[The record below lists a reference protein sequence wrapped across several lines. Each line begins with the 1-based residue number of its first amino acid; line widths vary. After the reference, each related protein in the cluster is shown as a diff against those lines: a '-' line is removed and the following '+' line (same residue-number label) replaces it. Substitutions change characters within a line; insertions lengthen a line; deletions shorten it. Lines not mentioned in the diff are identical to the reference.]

1 MNLEQEK
8 NELNDEY
15 NKGDFVVY
23 PAHGVGHVLGTEERE
38 IGGSLLELVI
48 VRFDHDK
55 MTLRIPLNKA
65 ASSGLRKLSSKKQMD
80 EAISTL
86 KSRAKVR
93 KVMWS
98 RRAQEYESKINSG
111 NLIWI
116 AEVVRDLH
124 RGENQSEQSYSERQ
138 MYQAAL
144 ERLAG
149 EFAAIED
156 IDLVSAESKLVGIL
170 SAA

>member
-1 MNLEQEK
+1 MSQKSDNS
-8 NELNDEY
+8 ELVDTFCE
-15 NKGDFVVY
+15 GDFVVY
-23 PAHGVGHVLGTEERE
+23 PAHGVGHVLGTEKRE
-38 IGGSLLELVI
+38 IGGSLRALVR

-55 MTLRIPLNKA
+55 MTLRIPLSKA

-86 KSRAKVR
+86 KSRAKVK

-98 RRAQEYESKINSG
+98 RRAQEYETKINSG

-144 ERLAG
+144 DRLVG

-156 IDLVSAESKLVGIL
+156 IDLVSAENKLVGIL

>member
-1 MNLEQEK
+1 MSQKSDNS
-8 NELNDEY
+8 ELVNTFCE
-15 NKGDFVVY
+15 GDFVVY
-23 PAHGVGHVLGTEERE
+23 PAHGVGHVLGTEKRE

-48 VRFDHDK
+48 VRFEHDK
-55 MTLRIPLNKA
+55 MTLRIPLSKA

-86 KSRAKVR
+86 KSRAKVK

-98 RRAQEYESKINSG
+98 RRAQEYETKINSG

-144 ERLAG
+144 DRLVG

-156 IDLVSAESKLVGIL
+156 IDLVSAENKLVGIL

>member
-1 MNLEQEK
+1 MVEESKVEDINS
-8 NELNDEY
+8 EY
-15 NKGDFVVY
+15 NEGDFVVY
-23 PAHGVGHVLGTEERE
+23 PAHGVGHILGTEQRE
-38 IGGSLLELVI
+38 VGGILLDLVI
-48 VRFDHDK
+48 VRFDNDR

-65 ASSGLRKLSSKKQMD
+65 AESGLRKLSSRKQMD
-80 EAISTL
+80 AALSTL
-86 KSRAKVR
+86 KGRAKVR
-93 KVMWS
+93 KAMWS
-98 RRAQEYESKINSG
+98 RRAQEYETKINSG

-124 RGENQSEQSYSERQ
+124 RGENQADQSYSERQ

-156 IDLVSAESKLVGIL
+156 IDKSSATTKLEGIMKV
-170 SAA
+170 A

>member
-1 MNLEQEK
+1 MSQKSDNS
-8 NELNDEY
+8 ELVDTFCE
-15 NKGDFVVY
+15 GDFVVY
-23 PAHGVGHVLGTEERE
+23 PAHGVGHVLGTEKRE

-48 VRFDHDK
+48 VRFEHDK
-55 MTLRIPLNKA
+55 MTLRIPLSKA

-86 KSRAKVR
+86 KSRAKVK

-98 RRAQEYESKINSG
+98 RRAQEYETKINSG

-144 ERLAG
+144 DRLVG

-156 IDLVSAESKLVGIL
+156 IDLVSAENKLVGIL
-170 SAA
+170 SAV

>member
-1 MNLEQEK
+1 MSQKSDNS
-8 NELNDEY
+8 ELVDTFCE
-15 NKGDFVVY
+15 GDFVVY
-23 PAHGVGHVLGTEERE
+23 PAHGVGHVLGTEKRE

-48 VRFDHDK
+48 VRFEHDK
-55 MTLRIPLNKA
+55 MTLRIPLSKA

-86 KSRAKVR
+86 KSRAKVK

-98 RRAQEYESKINSG
+98 RRAQEYETKINSG

-144 ERLAG
+144 DRLVG

-156 IDLVSAESKLVGIL
+156 IDLVSAENKLVGIL

>member
-1 MNLEQEK
+1 MSQKSDNS
-8 NELNDEY
+8 ELVDNFCE
-15 NKGDFVVY
+15 GDFVVY
-23 PAHGVGHVLGTEERE
+23 PAHGVGHVLGTEKRE

-48 VRFDHDK
+48 VRFEHDK
-55 MTLRIPLNKA
+55 MTLRIPLSKA

-86 KSRAKVR
+86 KSRAKVK

-98 RRAQEYESKINSG
+98 RRAQEYETKINSG

-144 ERLAG
+144 DRLVG

-156 IDLVSAESKLVGIL
+156 IDLVSAENKLVGIL

>member
-1 MNLEQEK
+1 
-8 NELNDEY
+8 
-15 NKGDFVVY
+15 
-23 PAHGVGHVLGTEERE
+23 
-38 IGGSLLELVI
+38 
-48 VRFDHDK
+48 
-55 MTLRIPLNKA
+55 
-65 ASSGLRKLSSKKQMD
+65 MD

-86 KSRAKVR
+86 KSRAKVK

-98 RRAQEYESKINSG
+98 RRAQEYETKINSG

-144 ERLAG
+144 DRLVG

-156 IDLVSAESKLVGIL
+156 IDLVSAENKLVGIL